1 MKKMM
6 LTVVMLIVVA
16 LAGNAQRIA
25 SQDYIDGTAYIFLE
39 DGSYRLARDLPSANY
54 RSGLTIEQCIAERQG
69 ERMAALARRYRVDPN
84 ADAYGYGMYGG
95 VYGGYVPYGAEG
107 SSFYIGNS
115 HWGVSTSSSNY
126 GGYKRSST
134 GINIGGFH
142 IGTSSAKYEQPTV
155 ATPNYTRSANTS
167 SASYQ
172 AQKKADAKKAVA
184 RYSQMRSAGVVNGS
198 TKTNTSSNS
207 TTTAPT
213 GMWMY

>member
-39 DGSYRLARDLPSANY
+39 NGMRIAARDLPSANY
-54 RSGLTIEQCIAERQG
+54 RSGMTIEQCIAERQY
-69 ERMAALARRYRVDPN
+69 ELASKEARRYRIDPSY
-84 ADAYGYGMYGG
+84 DVYGMYGG
-95 VYGGYVPYGAEG
+95 VYGGGMYPYYGAEG
-107 SSFYIGNS
+107 SSFSIGNS

-142 IGTSSAKYEQPTV
+142 IGTSSAKYEQPTYRG
-155 ATPNYTRSANTS
+155 TSTS

-172 AQKKADAKKAVA
+172 AQKKVDAKKATQ
-184 RYSQMRSAGVVNGS
+184 RYSQMRANGVVKGS
-198 TKTNTSSNS
+198 TTNTSSNS

>member
-6 LTVVMLIVVA
+6 ILLVMLTVVVVA
-16 LAGNAQRIA
+16 NAQRIA

-39 DGSYRLARDLPSANY
+39 DGRRIAARDLPSANY
-54 RSGLTIEQCIAERQG
+54 RSGYTIEQCIAERQY
-69 ERMAALARRYRVDPN
+69 ERQAAEARRYRVDPSY
-84 ADAYGYGMYGG
+84 DVYGIGMYGG

-107 SSFYIGNS
+107 SSFSIGNS

-142 IGTSSAKYEQPTV
+142 IGTSSAKYEQPTY
-155 ATPNYTRSANTS
+155 ATRGTSTS

-172 AQKKADAKKAVA
+172 AQKKADAKKATA
-184 RYSQMRSAGVVNGS
+184 RYSAMRNAGVVKGS
-198 TKTNTSSNS
+198 AKTNTSSN

-213 GMWMY
+213 GMWNY

>member
-1 MKKMM
+1 MM

-25 SQDYIDGTAYIFLE
+25 SQDYIDGTAYLFLE
-39 DGSYRLARDLPSANY
+39 NGMRIAARDLPSANY
-54 RSGLTIEQCIAERQG
+54 RNGMTIEQCIAERQY
-69 ERMAALARRYRVDPN
+69 ERQAAEARRYRVDPSY
-84 ADAYGYGMYGG
+84 DVYGYGAYG
-95 VYGGYVPYGAEG
+95 VYGGVPYYGATG
-107 SSFYIGNS
+107 SSFSIGNG

-134 GINIGGFH
+134 GIKIGSFH

-172 AQKKADAKKAVA
+172 TQKKADAKKAA
-184 RYSQMRSAGVVNGS
+184 QRYSQMRAGVVNGS

-207 TTTAPT
+207 TTTAAT

>member
-6 LTVVMLIVVA
+6 MLLVMLTVVVVA
-16 LAGNAQRIA
+16 NAQRIA

-39 DGSYRLARDLPSANY
+39 DGRRIAARDLPSANY
-54 RSGLTIEQCIAERQG
+54 RSGYTIEQCIAERQY
-69 ERMAALARRYRVDPN
+69 ERQAAEARRYRVDPSY
-84 ADAYGYGMYGG
+84 DVYGMYGG
-95 VYGGYVPYGAEG
+95 VYGGYIPYYGAEG
-107 SSFYIGNS
+107 SSFSIGNS

-142 IGTSSAKYEQPTV
+142 IGTSSAKYEQPTYRG
-155 ATPNYTRSANTS
+155 TSTS

-172 AQKKADAKKAVA
+172 AQKKADAKKATA
-184 RYSQMRSAGVVNGS
+184 RYSQMRANGVVNGS
-198 TKTNTSSNS
+198 TKTNTSSN

-213 GMWMY
+213 GMWNY

>member
-6 LTVVMLIVVA
+6 LTIVMLMTVA

-25 SQDYIDGTAYIFLE
+25 SMMMEDGRGVMYLE
-39 DGSYRLARDLPSANY
+39 DGRKIFTDLLPEANY
-54 RSGLTIEQCIAERQG
+54 RTGETIEQSIARTQYER
-69 ERMAALARRYRVDPN
+69 AADEARKYRVPN
-84 ADAYGYGMYGG
+84 NNCGYGMYGG

-107 SSFYIGNS
+107 SSFSIGNS

-142 IGTSSAKYEQPTV
+142 IGTSSAKYEQPTY
-155 ATPNYTRSANTS
+155 ATRGTSTS

-172 AQKKADAKKAVA
+172 AQKKADAKKATK
-184 RYSQMRSAGVVNGS
+184 RYSQMRANGVVKGS
-198 TKTNTSSNS
+198 TTNNTSNS
-207 TTTAPT
+207 TTTAAT